1 MRTMFLVFLMLSS
14 SLAGCFGEE
23 EKEEVIPQPSVWDFE
38 KSDLTW
44 YHFAEAQ
51 DAYGN
56 TSFDFDGRN
65 VPYHAIGT
73 YYGIGM
79 STFEPT
85 MGITQS
91 DMMMM
96 SSYGNGPAG
105 STAIISCDLIGMHD
119 VLDYSC
125 ENIYDPFLPIA
136 NSNDPY
142 IYIDPWTSR
151 IMKFDMHA
159 LLGMT
164 VEWSDDEGA
173 SWNGPSVATQIYS
186 VQDHQTIAS
195 SNMPALLHPTTWMFC
210 INGNAPHPLCS
221 SSQDGGAPWG
231 PETSRAP
238 VSSNS
243 GRITAH

>member
-1 MRTMFLVFLMLSS
+1 MRTIFLALLMVSA
-14 SLAGCFGEE
+14 SLAGCFGDE
-23 EKEEVIPQPSVWDFE
+23 EKAEVIAETDVWSFE
-38 KSDLTW
+38 KPDLTW
-44 YHFAEAQ
+44 YHFANAE
-51 DAYGN
+51 DAWGN
-56 TSFDFDGRN
+56 DEFDFEGRN
-65 VPYHAIGT
+65 IPYEAVGS

-119 VLDYSC
+119 ALDYSC
-125 ENIYDPFLPIA
+125 ENVYDPLLPIA

-142 IYIDPWTSR
+142 IYVDPWTSR

-173 SWNGPSVATQIYS
+173 SWNGPSVATF
-186 VQDHQTIAS
+186 T
-195 SNMPALLHPTTWMFC
+195 LFK
-210 INGNAPHPLCS
+210 
-221 SSQDGGAPWG
+221 
-231 PETSRAP
+231 
-238 VSSNS
+238 
-243 GRITAH
+243 ITKQ

>member
-1 MRTMFLVFLMLSS
+1 MRTMFLVFLMLSAP
-14 SLAGCFGEE
+14 LAGCFGED
-23 EKEEVIPQPSVWDFE
+23 EKEEVTPQPSVWDFE
-38 KSDLTW
+38 KPELTW
-44 YHFAEAQ
+44 YHFAGAE
-51 DAYGN
+51 DAFEN
-56 TSFDFDGRN
+56 SSFEFNGRN
-65 VPYHAIGT
+65 VPYPAEGS

-142 IYIDPWTSR
+142 IYVDPWTSR

-159 LLGMT
+159 LSL
-164 VEWSDDEGA
+164 
-173 SWNGPSVATQIYS
+173 I
-186 VQDHQTIAS
+186 HI
-195 SNMPALLHPTTWMFC
+195 
-210 INGNAPHPLCS
+210 
-221 SSQDGGAPWG
+221 
-231 PETSRAP
+231 
-238 VSSNS
+238 
-243 GRITAH
+243 